1 MKVISRAGRLKKLG
15 AIENGCL
22 FKLNLCYYIAT
33 DEFNSND
40 NRRICVNA
48 ESGVLIPIDES
59 LEVETLDYATIEL
72 TGRG

>member
-22 FKLNLCYYIAT
+22 FKTDYDCYYIAT
-33 DEFNSND
+33 DEFD
-40 NRRICVNA
+40 DEERLCVNV
-48 ESGVLIPIDES
+48 ESGVILKISTSRDI
-59 LEVETLDYATIEL
+59 ETLDYASIEL